1 MSDVLP
7 KIKLYLFISIIQL
20 IVNFAVLIVTMASD
34 SSINVNMLVLGSS
47 EVGGAFVPFISL
59 IPLAVIGF
67 PVELTAIIGIVTG
80 IFSVLQALIIFLLV
94 LQMVS
99 NLLWSPDV

>member
-7 KIKLYLFISIIQL
+7 KIKLYLFISVIQL
-20 IVNFAVLIVTMASD
+20 IMNLAVFVVTWAS
-34 SSINVNMLVLGSS
+34 STTGNINMLVLGSS
-47 EVGGAFVPFISL
+47 EVGGAFIPFISL

-67 PVELTAIIGIVTG
+67 PVELSLIIGIVTG
-80 IFSVLQALIIFLLV
+80 IFSALQTIIIFLLV

-99 NLLWSPDV
+99 NLIWSPDV

>member
-20 IVNFAVLIVTMASD
+20 IMNLAVLIVTLASD
-34 SSINVNMLVLGSS
+34 SSESVNVFVLGAS
-47 EVGGAFVPFISL
+47 EVGGAFIPFISL

-67 PVELTAIIGIVTG
+67 PVELTAIIGVATG
-80 IFSVLQALIIFLLV
+80 IFSSLQAIIIFLLI